1 MSVDCIAMAG
11 GAQAAAA
18 GKPRTRN
25 ARGEGERL
33 REALMDAAG
42 ELLVEGTSAE
52 ALSIRGITARAG
64 VTPTA
69 LYLHFADKQELLQAL
84 VARSYEELL
93 EMLTEAQ
100 ASAPEPREQLKAMA
114 LAYITFALERPQL
127 YRILFATYIPG
138 SKIMPP
144 GGAPGDPDPGL
155 STFELLTQAVARYV
169 GDDRDPFAV
178 AIHLWLELH
187 GFVTLRPVMP
197 AFPLPD
203 PEQFAEEIAHAHL
216 DKRR

>member
-1 MSVDCIAMAG
+1 MAG
-11 GAQAAAA
+11 GAQAGAA

-25 ARGEGERL
+25 ARGEGDRL

-93 EMLTEAQ
+93 EMLAEAE
-100 ASAPEPREQLKAMA
+100 ASAQEPRDQLKAMA
-114 LAYITFALERPQL
+114 LAYIAFALQRPQL

-138 SKIMPP
+138 SKIMPM

-155 STFELLTQAVARYV
+155 STFDLLTQAVARYV
-169 GDDRDPFAV
+169 GEERDAFAV

-197 AFPLPD
+197 SFPLPD
-203 PEQFAEEIAHAHL
+203 PEQFAEEIAQAHL
-216 DKRR
+216 DAWR

>member
-1 MSVDCIAMAG
+1 
-11 GAQAAAA
+11 
-18 GKPRTRN
+18 
-25 ARGEGERL
+25 
-33 REALMDAAG
+33 MDAAG

-84 VARSYEELL
+84 VARSFEELL
-93 EMLTEAQ
+93 EVLTDAE
-100 ASAPEPREQLKAMA
+100 ASAEEPRAQLKAMA
-114 LAYITFALERPQL
+114 LAYIAFALQRPQL

-138 SKIMPP
+138 SKIMPA

-155 STFELLTQAVARYV
+155 STFELLTRAVERCV
-169 GDDRDPFAV
+169 GDDRDPFGI

-197 AFPLPD
+197 SFPLPD
-203 PEQFAEEIAHAHL
+203 PDQFAEEIARAHL
-216 DKRR
+216 DVDG